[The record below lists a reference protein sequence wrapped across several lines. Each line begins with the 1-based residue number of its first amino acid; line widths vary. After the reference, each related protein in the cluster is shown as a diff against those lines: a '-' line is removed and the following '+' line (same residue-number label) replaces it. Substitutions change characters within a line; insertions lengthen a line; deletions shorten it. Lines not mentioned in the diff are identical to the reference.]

1 MEQSTSNTSRNP
13 LSAFFMEDEIE
24 VSQILLDLH
33 KLIDVSEPPKRG
45 CKRKRSS
52 NGEGQSTS
60 HEAASSSPKSVMN
73 IEQKRPKIIWRFT
86 KLPICFSSSESDE
99 NNCSNKRTKTEYKF
113 EIITTQEGYKCP
125 DLNIPSEDTF
135 REDDINKVVADRRAK
150 CAEARRIRRELIHA
164 KLMRKFAI
172 RHA

>member
-33 KLIDVSEPPKRG
+33 KLIDVSEPR
-45 CKRKRSS
+45 
-52 NGEGQSTS
+52 
-60 HEAASSSPKSVMN
+60 
-73 IEQKRPKIIWRFT
+73 
-86 KLPICFSSSESDE
+86 
-99 NNCSNKRTKTEYKF
+99 KRTKTEYKF
-113 EIITTQEGYKCP
+113 EIITVQEGYKFP

-150 CAEARRIRRELIHA
+150 CAEARRIRRGLINA
-164 KLMRKFAI
+164 KLMKKFAI